1 MVKYNLKN
9 LITIIILLYQVVSY
23 GQDTTGYHNKILTKF
38 KKDIVNV
45 SFKDPYSFELLS
57 LTYRMET
64 NRSILEYEITLDSLS
79 QNYSFLSKKQKNEK
93 FKNMNSNIEKLNKM
107 SVEEKNVILYY
118 FVILECRGSNSFG
131 NLVYSKYLGYYYDK
145 TDILDLTLTEN

>member
-1 MVKYNLKN
+1 MFSFGFNTHE
-9 LITIIILLYQVVSY
+9 LIPWPKRIYDIRVNFRWRHCCWNNCSVLRVHSANNT
-23 GQDTTGYHNKILTKF
+23 F

-131 NLVYSKYLGYYYDK
+131 NLVYSKYLGYYY
-145 TDILDLTLTEN
+145 